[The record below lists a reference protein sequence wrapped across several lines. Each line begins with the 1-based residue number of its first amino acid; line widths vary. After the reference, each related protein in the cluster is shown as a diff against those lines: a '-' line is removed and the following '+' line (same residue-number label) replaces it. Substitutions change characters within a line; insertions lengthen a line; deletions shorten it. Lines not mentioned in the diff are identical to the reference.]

1 MLFLHLKQ
9 FCSVSLEKFVGVQY
23 FHTFLS
29 FLTKASVQIVMET
42 RIINLLTY
50 FNFTCVTSSILPMVC
65 NKLAFFNIQKQT
77 KASIGTEL

>member
-1 MLFLHLKQ
+1 MLLLHLKQ
-9 FCSVSLEKFVGVQY
+9 FCSVSLEKFVGIQY

-29 FLTKASVQIVMET
+29 FLKKAGAQIVMET

-65 NKLAFFNIQKQT
+65 IKLVFFLHSET
-77 KASIGTEL
+77 K